1 MSSKARVASLSFVVV
16 LLAGAVPACAADSKL
31 DPDPKML
38 PKARTLAT
46 AKVDQNFDLPSD
58 KIPFPIRF
66 GICVVQ
72 LTAIRDE
79 GRALPAPRA
88 ELDKAIADYRTLAIE
103 LKAYSA
109 KIGVAEAQKAVD
121 ADLAKAAPDTLKFA
135 REDTT
140 ALGVPIR
147 TARNTDRLLACRLT
161 KDWYAAQNGLSAP
174 VAAAEQAKVAVLNE
188 QQRAAEKAAAP
199 KPPEAPYPPAISPSV
214 VRPRAVAAAPAAPA
228 APAIPAAPSFIPP
241 PGTPAGGDDP
251 RDARVGSDIADAR
264 ARAEFSGRP
273 LWSAMVEC
281 IDRMELI
288 QSRGGGSAKVQI
300 DGYAGTASSVYK
312 LDRGVDQAAALAQVT
327 KERERL
333 RARVAAK
340 WDADY
345 AKMRALPW
353 GEWGLTCH
361 GLQLHATNYINAKNN
376 AAYQKY
382 LADFQRQRQLDA
394 ERAAASSSSSS
405 SSSGGYYSAPT
416 SSGDN
421 GAAARRE
428 HEATMQ
434 RYKQENQQIRQEIKA
449 IDRKYR

>member
-1 MSSKARVASLSFVVV
+1 MLANARVASLSLVITSA
-16 LLAGAVPACAADSKL
+16 LLAVPSHAADPKL
-31 DPDPKML
+31 DPDPKIL

-58 KIPFPIRF
+58 KIPFSIRF

-88 ELDKAIADYRTLAIE
+88 DLDKVIADYRALAIE
-103 LKAYSA
+103 LKAYAAKLSA
-109 KIGVAEAQKAVD
+109 AEAQKAVD
-121 ADLAKAAPDTLKFA
+121 TELEKAAPDTLKFA

-140 ALGVPIR
+140 ALGVAIR
-147 TARNTDRLLACRLT
+147 TARNTDRLLACQLT
-161 KDWYAAQNGLSAP
+161 RDWYAAQNGLAAP

-199 KPPEAPYPPAISPSV
+199 KPPELPYPPAIYPKVVKPSV
-214 VRPRAVAAAPAAPA
+214 VATAPAAPA
-228 APAIPAAPSFIPP
+228 AATIPAAPSFIPP
-241 PGTPAGGDDP
+241 PGTPAGGDDA
-251 RDARVGSDIADAR
+251 RDARVGSDITDAR

-273 LWSAMVEC
+273 IWSAMVEC

-288 QSRGGGSAKVQI
+288 QAKGGGSAKVQI
-300 DGYAGTASSVYK
+300 DGYADSASSLAK
-312 LDRGVDQAAALAQVT
+312 LDRGVDQAAASALVA

-333 RARVAAK
+333 RPRVAAK

-345 AKMRALPW
+345 ARMRALPW
-353 GEWGLTCH
+353 GEWGLMCY
-361 GLQLHATNYINAKNN
+361 GLQQHAVGHINRKNN

-382 LADFQRQRQLDA
+382 LADFQRQRQIDN
-394 ERAAASSSSSS
+394 ERSLTNSATTT
-405 SSSGGYYSAPT
+405 SGGTTSAPS

-434 RYKQENQQIRQEIKA
+434 RYKQDTQKIRDDIKA

>member
-1 MSSKARVASLSFVVV
+1 MSGKARVASLSFVIALA
-16 LLAGAVPACAADSKL
+16 LLAAAPAHAADSKL
-31 DPDPKML
+31 DPDPKLL

-58 KIPFPIRF
+58 KTPFSIRF

-88 ELDKAIADYRTLAIE
+88 DLDKVIADYRALAIE

-109 KIGVAEAQKAVD
+109 KISAAEAQKAVD
-121 ADLAKAAPDTLKFA
+121 TELEKAAPDTLKFA
-135 REDTT
+135 REDAT
-140 ALGVPIR
+140 ALGVTVR
-147 TARNTDRLLACRLT
+147 TARNTDRLLACQLT
-161 KDWYAAQNGLSAP
+161 KDWYAAQNGLAAP

-199 KPPEAPYPPAISPSV
+199 KPPELPYPPAIKPSV
-214 VRPRAVAAAPAAPA
+214 VKPTVVATAPAAPA
-228 APAIPAAPSFIPP
+228 APAIPAALSFIPP
-241 PGTPAGGDDP
+241 PGTPAGGDDA

-273 LWSAMVEC
+273 MWSAMVEC
-281 IDRMELI
+281 IGRMELV
-288 QSRGGGSAKVQI
+288 QTKGGGSAKVQI
-300 DGYAGTASSVYK
+300 DGYIDTASSLAK
-312 LDRGVDQAAALAQVT
+312 LDRGVDQAAASALVAR
-327 KERERL
+327 ERERL
-333 RARVAAK
+333 RPRVAAK

-345 AKMRALPW
+345 ARMRQLPW
-353 GEWGLTCH
+353 GEWGLMCY
-361 GLQLHATNYINAKNN
+361 GLQQHATAYINAKNN

-382 LADFQRQRQLDA
+382 LADFQRQRQLDN
-394 ERAAASSSSSS
+394 ERSLANSATT
-405 SSSGGYYSAPT
+405 SSGGGYYAPS

-421 GAAARRE
+421 GAPSRRE

-434 RYKQENQQIRQEIKA
+434 RFKQDTQKIRDDIKA

>member
-1 MSSKARVASLSFVVV
+1 MSGNARVASLSLVIASA
-16 LLAGAVPACAADSKL
+16 LLAGPAHAADSKL
-31 DPDPKML
+31 DPDPKIL

-58 KIPFPIRF
+58 KIPFSIRF

-72 LTAIRDE
+72 LSAIRDE

-88 ELDKAIADYRTLAIE
+88 DLDKVIADYRALAIE

-109 KIGVAEAQKAVD
+109 KISAAEAQKAVD
-121 ADLAKAAPDTLKFA
+121 EELAKAAPDTLKFA

-140 ALGVPIR
+140 ALGVTIR
-147 TARNTDRLLACRLT
+147 TARNTDRLLACQLT
-161 KDWYAAQNGLSAP
+161 KDWYAAQNGLAAP

-188 QQRAAEKAAAP
+188 QARAAEKAAAA
-199 KPPEAPYPPAISPSV
+199 KPPELPYPPAIKPSV
-214 VRPRAVAAAPAAPA
+214 VKPSAVATAPA

-241 PGTPAGGDDP
+241 PGTPAGGDDT

-273 LWSAMVEC
+273 VWSAMVEC

-288 QSRGGGSAKVQI
+288 QTKGGGSAKVQI
-300 DGYAGTASSVYK
+300 DGYIDTASSLAK
-312 LDRGVDQAAALAQVT
+312 LDRGVDPAAAMALVAR
-327 KERERL
+327 ERERL
-333 RARVAAK
+333 RPRVAAK

-345 AKMRALPW
+345 ARMRALPW
-353 GEWGLTCH
+353 GEWGLTCY
-361 GLQLHATNYINAKNN
+361 GLQQHANAYINARNN

-382 LADFQRQRQLDA
+382 LADFQRQRQLDN
-394 ERAAASSSSSS
+394 ERSLANSQTTT
-405 SSSGGYYSAPT
+405 SGGYTSAPS

-434 RYKQENQQIRQEIKA
+434 RFKQDTQKIRDDIKA

>member
-1 MSSKARVASLSFVVV
+1 MSGNARVASLSFVVALIV
-16 LLAGAVPACAADSKL
+16 GAPAHAADSKL
-31 DPDPKML
+31 DPDPKIL

-58 KIPFPIRF
+58 KIPFSIRF

-79 GRALPAPRA
+79 GRAWPVPRA
-88 ELDKAIADYRTLAIE
+88 DLDKVIADYRALAIE

-109 KIGVAEAQKAVD
+109 KLGAAEAQKAVD
-121 ADLAKAAPDTLKFA
+121 DELAKAAPDTLKFA

-140 ALGVPIR
+140 ALGVTIR
-147 TARNTDRLLACRLT
+147 TARNTDRLLACQLT
-161 KDWYAAQNGLSAP
+161 RDWYAAQNGLSAP
-174 VAAAEQAKVAVLNE
+174 VAAAEQAKVAMLNE

-199 KPPEAPYPPAISPSV
+199 KPPELPYPPAISPSV
-214 VRPRAVAAAPAAPA
+214 VKPKAVTAAPA

-241 PGTPAGGDDP
+241 PGTPAGGDDA

-273 LWSAMVEC
+273 VWSAMVEC

-288 QSRGGGSAKVQI
+288 QTKGGGSAKVQI
-300 DGYAGTASSVYK
+300 DGYIDTASSLAK
-312 LDRGVDQAAALAQVT
+312 LDRGADQAAASALVA

-333 RARVAAK
+333 RPRVAAK

-345 AKMRALPW
+345 ARMRALPW
-353 GEWGLTCH
+353 GEWGLMCY
-361 GLQLHATNYINAKNN
+361 GLQQHANAYINRKNN

-382 LADFQRQRQLDA
+382 LADFQRQRQLDN
-394 ERAAASSSSSS
+394 ERDLANSQSS
-405 SSSGGYYSAPT
+405 SSSGGTTSAPS

-434 RYKQENQQIRQEIKA
+434 RFKQDTQKIRDDIKA

>member
-1 MSSKARVASLSFVVV
+1 MSCNARVASLSFVIA
-16 LLAGAVPACAADSKL
+16 LIAAAPSHAADSKL
-31 DPDPKML
+31 DPDPKLL

-46 AKVDQNFDLPSD
+46 AKADQNFDLLSD
-58 KIPFPIRF
+58 KVPFSIRF

-79 GRALPAPRA
+79 GRALPVPRA
-88 ELDKAIADYRTLAIE
+88 DLDKAIADYRTLAIE

-109 KIGVAEAQKAVD
+109 KISAADAQKTMD
-121 ADLAKAAPDTLKFA
+121 AELEKAAPETLKFV

-140 ALGVPIR
+140 ALGPAIR
-147 TARNTDRLLACRLT
+147 TARNTDRLLACQLT
-161 KDWYAAQNGLSAP
+161 RDWYAAQNGLAAP
-174 VAAAEQAKVAVLNE
+174 VAAVEQAKVAVLNE
-188 QQRAAEKAAAP
+188 AQRAAEKAAAP
-199 KPPEAPYPPAISPSV
+199 KPPELPYPPAISPSV
-214 VRPRAVAAAPAAPA
+214 VRPKAVAAAPA

-241 PGTPAGGDDP
+241 PGTPAGGDDA
-251 RDARVGSDIADAR
+251 RDSRAGSDVADAR

-273 LWSAMVEC
+273 LWSALVEC

-288 QSRGGGSAKVQI
+288 QTKGGGSAKVQI
-300 DGYAGTASSVYK
+300 DGYAGNAGSLAK
-312 LDRGVDQAAALAQVT
+312 LDRGIDQAAATALVA

-333 RARVAAK
+333 RPRVAAK

-345 AKMRALPW
+345 ARLRALPW
-353 GEWGLTCH
+353 GEWGLMCY
-361 GLQLHATNYINAKNN
+361 GLQQHAVAIINAKNN

-382 LADFQRQRQLDA
+382 LADFQRQRQLDN
-394 ERAAASSSSSS
+394 ERSLANSSS
-405 SSSGGYYSAPT
+405 SSSGGASSAPS

-434 RYKQENQQIRQEIKA
+434 RFKQDTQKIRDDIKA

>member
-1 MSSKARVASLSFVVV
+1 MFASRWFVVASSLI
-16 LLAGAVPACAADSKL
+16 AAIAPAHAADSKL
-31 DPDPKML
+31 DPDPKIL

-58 KIPFPIRF
+58 KIPFSIRF

-88 ELDKAIADYRTLAIE
+88 DLDKVIADYRALAIE

-109 KIGVAEAQKAVD
+109 KISAAEAQKAVD
-121 ADLAKAAPDTLKFA
+121 EELTKAAPDTLKFV
-135 REDTT
+135 REDTA
-140 ALGVPIR
+140 ALGVTIR
-147 TARNTDRLLACRLT
+147 TARNTDRLLACQLT

-199 KPPEAPYPPAISPSV
+199 KPPELPYSPAIKPSV
-214 VRPRAVAAAPAAPA
+214 VKPSVVATAPAAPA
-228 APAIPAAPSFIPP
+228 AAAIPAALSFIPP
-241 PGTPAGGDDP
+241 PGTPASGDDA

-273 LWSAMVEC
+273 IWSAMVEC

-288 QSRGGGSAKVQI
+288 QAKGGGSAKVQI
-300 DGYAGTASSVYK
+300 DGYADTAASLAK
-312 LDRGVDQAAALAQVT
+312 LDRGVDQAAASALIA

-333 RARVAAK
+333 RPRVAAK

-345 AKMRALPW
+345 ARMRALPW
-353 GEWGLTCH
+353 GEWGLTCY
-361 GLQLHATNYINAKNN
+361 GLQQHAVAHINARNN

-382 LADFQRQRQLDA
+382 LADFQRQRQLDN
-394 ERAAASSSSSS
+394 ERSLANSQTTTTGGTYTPSS
-405 SSSGGYYSAPT
+405 

-428 HEATMQ
+428 HEANME
-434 RYKQENQQIRQEIKA
+434 RYKRDTQKIRDDIKA

>member
-1 MSSKARVASLSFVVV
+1 MSGNARVASLSFVIA
-16 LLAGAVPACAADSKL
+16 LLAVAPAQAADSKL
-31 DPDPKML
+31 DPDPKIL

-58 KIPFPIRF
+58 KTPFPIRF

-79 GRALPAPRA
+79 GRAWPVPRA
-88 ELDKAIADYRTLAIE
+88 DLDKVIAEYRALAIE

-109 KIGVAEAQKAVD
+109 KIGAAEAQKAVD
-121 ADLAKAAPDTLKFA
+121 AELEKAAPDTLKFA

-140 ALGVPIR
+140 ALGVTIR

-161 KDWYAAQNGLSAP
+161 RDWYAAQNGLAAP

-199 KPPEAPYPPAISPSV
+199 KPPELPYPPAIKPSV
-214 VRPRAVAAAPAAPA
+214 VKPSVVATAPA
-228 APAIPAAPSFIPP
+228 APAIPAVPSFIPP
-241 PGTPAGGDDP
+241 PGTPAGGDDA

-273 LWSAMVEC
+273 IWSAMVEC

-288 QSRGGGSAKVQI
+288 QAKGGGSAKVQI
-300 DGYAGTASSVYK
+300 DGYADNAVSLAK
-312 LDRGVDQAAALAQVT
+312 LDRGVDQAAASALVA

-333 RARVAAK
+333 RPRVAAK

-345 AKMRALPW
+345 ARMRALPW
-353 GEWGLTCH
+353 GEWGLMCH
-361 GLQLHATNYINAKNN
+361 GLQQHAVATINARNN

-382 LADFQRQRQLDA
+382 LADFQRQRQLDN
-394 ERAAASSSSSS
+394 ERSLANSQTTT
-405 SSSGGYYSAPT
+405 SGGTYSGPS

-421 GAAARRE
+421 GAASRRE

-434 RYKQENQQIRQEIKA
+434 RFKQDTQKIRDDIKA

>member
-1 MSSKARVASLSFVVV
+1 MSGTARAASLSFVIALVAV
-16 LLAGAVPACAADSKL
+16 VPAHAVDSKL
-31 DPDPKML
+31 DPDPKIL

-58 KIPFPIRF
+58 KIPFQVRF

-88 ELDKAIADYRTLAIE
+88 ELDKAIADYRALAIE

-109 KIGVAEAQKAVD
+109 KISAVEAQKAVD
-121 ADLAKAAPDTLKFA
+121 AELEKAAPDTLKFA

-140 ALGVPIR
+140 ALGVTIR
-147 TARNTDRLLACRLT
+147 TARNTDRFLACQLT
-161 KDWYAAQNGLSAP
+161 RDWYAAQNGLAAP
-174 VAAAEQAKVAVLNE
+174 VAEAEQAKVAVLNE

-199 KPPEAPYPPAISPSV
+199 KPPELPYPPAISPSV
-214 VRPRAVAAAPAAPA
+214 VKPKAVTAAPAAAA
-228 APAIPAAPSFIPP
+228 APTIPAAPSFIPP
-241 PGTPAGGDDP
+241 PGTPAGGDDA

-273 LWSAMVEC
+273 IWSAMVEC

-288 QSRGGGSAKVQI
+288 QARGGGSAKVQI
-300 DGYAGTASSVYK
+300 DGYADNAASLAK
-312 LDRGVDQAAALAQVT
+312 LDRGVDQAAASALVA

-333 RARVAAK
+333 RPRVAAK

-345 AKMRALPW
+345 ARMRALPW
-353 GEWGLTCH
+353 GEWGLMCY
-361 GLQLHATNYINAKNN
+361 GLQQHAIAYINRKNN

-382 LADFQRQRQLDA
+382 LADFQRQRQLDN
-394 ERAAASSSSSS
+394 ERSLANSQTTT
-405 SSSGGYYSAPT
+405 SGGSYVPS

-428 HEATMQ
+428 HEATLQ
-434 RYKQENQQIRQEIKA
+434 RYKQENQKIRDDIKA

>member
-1 MSSKARVASLSFVVV
+1 MSGKARVASLSFVIA
-16 LLAGAVPACAADSKL
+16 LLMVAPAHADSKL
-31 DPDPKML
+31 DPDPKIL

-58 KIPFPIRF
+58 KIPFQVRF

-109 KIGVAEAQKAVD
+109 KISAAEAQKAVD
-121 ADLAKAAPDTLKFA
+121 DELAKAAPDTLKFV

-140 ALGVPIR
+140 ALGVTIR
-147 TARNTDRLLACRLT
+147 TARNTDRLLACQLT
-161 KDWYAAQNGLSAP
+161 KDWYAAQNGLAAP
-174 VAAAEQAKVAVLNE
+174 VTAVEQAKVAVLNE
-188 QQRAAEKAAAP
+188 AQRAAEKAAAP
-199 KPPEAPYPPAISPSV
+199 KPPELPYPPAIYPSV
-214 VRPRAVAAAPAAPA
+214 VKPKAVTAAPA

-241 PGTPAGGDDP
+241 PGTPAGGDDA
-251 RDARVGSDIADAR
+251 RDTRVGSDIADTR
-264 ARAEFSGRP
+264 ARVEFSGRP
-273 LWSAMVEC
+273 VWSAMVEC

-288 QSRGGGSAKVQI
+288 QTKGGGSAKVQI
-300 DGYAGTASSVYK
+300 DGYIDTAGSLAK
-312 LDRGVDQAAALAQVT
+312 LDRGVDSAAASALVAR
-327 KERERL
+327 ERERL
-333 RARVAAK
+333 RPRVAAK

-345 AKMRALPW
+345 ARMRALPW
-353 GEWGLTCH
+353 GEWGLMCY
-361 GLQLHATNYINAKNN
+361 GLQQHANTYINRKNN

-382 LADFQRQRQLDA
+382 LADFQRQRQLDN
-394 ERAAASSSSSS
+394 ERDLANSQSS
-405 SSSGGYYSAPT
+405 SSSGGTYSVPS

-434 RYKQENQQIRQEIKA
+434 RFKQDTQKIRDDIKA

>member
-1 MSSKARVASLSFVVV
+1 MSGNARVASLSFVIA
-16 LLAGAVPACAADSKL
+16 LLAAAPAHAADSKL
-31 DPDPKML
+31 DPDPKLL

-46 AKVDQNFDLPSD
+46 AKVDQNFDLPGD

-88 ELDKAIADYRTLAIE
+88 DLDKVIADYRALAIE

-109 KIGVAEAQKAVD
+109 KISAAEAQKAVD
-121 ADLAKAAPDTLKFA
+121 AELEKAAPDTLKFA
-135 REDTT
+135 REDTA
-140 ALGVPIR
+140 ALGVTIR

-161 KDWYAAQNGLSAP
+161 RDWYAAQNGLAAP
-174 VAAAEQAKVAVLNE
+174 VAAAEQAKVAALNE

-199 KPPEAPYPPAISPSV
+199 KPPELPYPPAIKPSV
-214 VRPRAVAAAPAAPA
+214 VKPSVVATAPA
-228 APAIPAAPSFIPP
+228 APAIPAVPSFIPP
-241 PGTPAGGDDP
+241 PGTPAGGDDA

-273 LWSAMVEC
+273 IWSAMVEC

-288 QSRGGGSAKVQI
+288 QAKGGGSAKVQI
-300 DGYAGTASSVYK
+300 DGYADNAVSLAK
-312 LDRGVDQAAALAQVT
+312 LDRGVDQAAASALVA

-333 RARVAAK
+333 RPRVAAK

-345 AKMRALPW
+345 ARMRALPW
-353 GEWGLTCH
+353 GEWGLMCH
-361 GLQLHATNYINAKNN
+361 GLQQHAVATINARNN

-382 LADFQRQRQLDA
+382 LADFQRQRQLDN
-394 ERAAASSSSSS
+394 ERSLANSQTTT
-405 SSSGGYYSAPT
+405 SGGYYGGPS

-421 GAAARRE
+421 GAASRRE

-434 RYKQENQQIRQEIKA
+434 RFKQDTQKIRDDIKA

>member
-1 MSSKARVASLSFVVV
+1 MSGTARVASLSFVIA
-16 LLAGAVPACAADSKL
+16 LLAAPAHAADSKL
-31 DPDPKML
+31 DPDPEIL

-58 KIPFPIRF
+58 KIPFQIRF

-79 GRALPAPRA
+79 GRALPVPRA
-88 ELDKAIADYRTLAIE
+88 ELDKVIADYRALAVE

-109 KIGVAEAQKAVD
+109 KISAADAQKAVD
-121 ADLAKAAPDTLKFA
+121 AELEKAAPDTLKFV
-135 REDTT
+135 REDST
-140 ALGVPIR
+140 ALGVTIR
-147 TARNTDRLLACRLT
+147 TARNTDRLLACQLT
-161 KDWYAAQNGLSAP
+161 RDWYAAQNGLAAP
-174 VAAAEQAKVAVLNE
+174 VAAVEQAKVAILNE

-199 KPPEAPYPPAISPSV
+199 KPPELPYPPAIKPSV
-214 VRPRAVAAAPAAPA
+214 VKPSVVTTAPAPA

-241 PGTPAGGDDP
+241 PGTTAGGDDA
-251 RDARVGSDIADAR
+251 RDTRVGSDIADAR

-273 LWSAMVEC
+273 IWSAMAEC
-281 IDRMELI
+281 IARMELI
-288 QSRGGGSAKVQI
+288 QAKGGGSAKVQI
-300 DGYAGTASSVYK
+300 DGYADNAASLAK
-312 LDRGVDQAAALAQVT
+312 LDRGVDQAAASALVA

-333 RARVAAK
+333 RPRVAAK

-345 AKMRALPW
+345 ARMRALPW
-353 GEWGLTCH
+353 GEWGLMCH
-361 GLQLHATNYINAKNN
+361 GLQQHAVATINAKNN

-382 LADFQRQRQLDA
+382 LADFQRQRQLDN
-394 ERAAASSSSSS
+394 ERSLANSQTTT
-405 SSSGGYYSAPT
+405 SGGAYVPS

-421 GAAARRE
+421 GAASRRE

-434 RYKQENQQIRQEIKA
+434 RFKQDTQKIRDDIKA

>member
-1 MSSKARVASLSFVVV
+1 MSGKARVASLSFVVASALIGV
-16 LLAGAVPACAADSKL
+16 APALAADPKL

-58 KIPFPIRF
+58 KIPYPIRF

-88 ELDKAIADYRTLAIE
+88 DLDKAIADYRALAIE

-109 KIGVAEAQKAVD
+109 KLSAADAQKAVD
-121 ADLAKAAPDTLKFA
+121 ADLAKAAPDTLKFV
-135 REDTT
+135 REDTS
-140 ALGVPIR
+140 ALGVTIR
-147 TARNTDRLLACRLT
+147 TARNTDRLLACQLT
-161 KDWYAAQNGLSAP
+161 KDWYAAQNGLVAP
-174 VAAAEQAKVAVLNE
+174 VAAVEQAKVAALNE
-188 QQRAAEKAAAP
+188 AQRAAEKAAAP
-199 KPPEAPYPPAISPSV
+199 KLPEPPYPPAISPSV
-214 VRPRAVAAAPAAPA
+214 VKPRTVAAAPA
-228 APAIPAAPSFIPP
+228 APAIPAAPAFIPP
-241 PGTPAGGDDP
+241 PGTPAGGDDA

-288 QSRGGGSAKVQI
+288 QARGGGSAKVQI

-312 LDRGVDQAAALAQVT
+312 LDRGVDQAAALALVA

-333 RARVAAK
+333 RPRVAAK

-345 AKMRALPW
+345 ARMRALPW

-361 GLQLHATNYINAKNN
+361 GLQLHATAYINAKNN

-394 ERAAASSSSSS
+394 ERAAVSSSSS
-405 SSSGGYYSAPT
+405 SSSGGTYTSPS

-434 RYKQENQQIRQEIKA
+434 RYERENRQIRQEIKA

>member
-1 MSSKARVASLSFVVV
+1 MSGNARVASLSFVIA
-16 LLAGAVPACAADSKL
+16 LLAAPAQAADSKL
-31 DPDPKML
+31 DPDPNIL

-79 GRALPAPRA
+79 GRALPVPRA
-88 ELDKAIADYRTLAIE
+88 DLDKAIADYRTLAIE

-109 KIGVAEAQKAVD
+109 KMNAAEAQKAVD
-121 ADLAKAAPDTLKFA
+121 AELEKAAPDTLKFA

-140 ALGVPIR
+140 ALGVTIR
-147 TARNTDRLLACRLT
+147 TARNTDRWLACKLT
-161 KDWYAAQNGLSAP
+161 RDWYAAQNGLSAP
-174 VAAAEQAKVAVLNE
+174 VAADEQAKVAVLNE

-199 KPPEAPYPPAISPSV
+199 KPPELPYPPAIYPKVIKPTV
-214 VRPRAVAAAPAAPA
+214 VATAPA

-241 PGTPAGGDDP
+241 PGTPAGGDDS
-251 RDARVGSDIADAR
+251 RDARVGPDIADAR
-264 ARAEFSGRP
+264 ARGEFSGRP
-273 LWSAMVEC
+273 IWSAMVEC

-288 QSRGGGSAKVQI
+288 QAKGGGSAKVQI
-300 DGYAGTASSVYK
+300 DGYNDTASSLAK
-312 LDRGVDQAAALAQVT
+312 LDRGIDQTAASALVVR
-327 KERERL
+327 ERERL
-333 RARVAAK
+333 RPRVAAK

-345 AKMRALPW
+345 ARMRQLPW
-353 GEWGLTCH
+353 GEWGLMCY
-361 GLQLHATNYINAKNN
+361 GLQQHANAYINRKNY

-382 LADFQRQRQLDA
+382 LADFQRQRQIDN
-394 ERAAASSSSSS
+394 ERSLANSATTT
-405 SSSGGYYSAPT
+405 SGGYYTPSS

-421 GAAARRE
+421 GAASRRE

-434 RYKQENQQIRQEIKA
+434 RFKQDTQKIRDDIKA

>member
-1 MSSKARVASLSFVVV
+1 MTGKARVASLSFVIA
-16 LLAGAVPACAADSKL
+16 LMAGMVPSHAADSKL
-31 DPDPKML
+31 DPDPKLL

-58 KIPFPIRF
+58 KIPFSIRF

-79 GRALPAPRA
+79 GRALPAARPD
-88 ELDKAIADYRTLAIE
+88 LDKAIADYRTLAIE

-109 KIGVAEAQKAVD
+109 KISAAEAQKAVD
-121 ADLAKAAPDTLKFA
+121 TELEKAAPDTLKFV

-140 ALGVPIR
+140 ALGVTIR
-147 TARNTDRLLACRLT
+147 TARNNDRLLSCKLT
-161 KDWYAAQNGLSAP
+161 KDWYAAQNGLAAP

-199 KPPEAPYPPAISPSV
+199 KPPELPYPPAISPSV
-214 VRPRAVAAAPAAPA
+214 VKPKAVTAAPA
-228 APAIPAAPSFIPP
+228 APAIPAAPAFIPP
-241 PGTPAGGDDP
+241 LGTPAGGDDA

-273 LWSAMVEC
+273 IWSAMVEC

-288 QSRGGGSAKVQI
+288 QLRGGGSAKVQI
-300 DGYAGTASSVYK
+300 DGYADNAASLAK
-312 LDRGVDQAAALAQVT
+312 LDRGVDQAAASALVAR
-327 KERERL
+327 ERERL

-345 AKMRALPW
+345 SRMRQLPW
-353 GEWGLTCH
+353 GEWGLMCY
-361 GLQLHATNYINAKNN
+361 GLQQHAIGYINARNN

-382 LADFQRQRQLDA
+382 LADFQRQRQLDN
-394 ERAAASSSSSS
+394 ERSLANSSSS
-405 SSSGGYYSAPT
+405 SSSGGYTSAPS

-421 GAAARRE
+421 GAATRRE

-434 RYKQENQQIRQEIKA
+434 RYKQENQKIRDDIKA

>member
-1 MSSKARVASLSFVVV
+1 MFASLRIVVASALI
-16 LLAGAVPACAADSKL
+16 AVAIPAHAADSKL
-31 DPDPKML
+31 DPDPKIL

-58 KIPFPIRF
+58 KIPFSIRF

-72 LTAIRDE
+72 LTAIREE

-88 ELDKAIADYRTLAIE
+88 DLDKAIADYRALAIE
-103 LKAYSA
+103 LKAYAA
-109 KIGVAEAQKAVD
+109 KISAAEAQKAVD
-121 ADLAKAAPDTLKFA
+121 DELAKAAPDTLKFA

-140 ALGVPIR
+140 ALGATIR
-147 TARNTDRLLACRLT
+147 TARNTDRLLACQLT
-161 KDWYAAQNGLSAP
+161 KDWYAAQNGLAAP

-188 QQRAAEKAAAP
+188 QQRAAEKAAAT
-199 KPPEAPYPPAISPSV
+199 KPPELPYPPAIYPSV
-214 VRPRAVAAAPAAPA
+214 VKPKAVTAAPAAPA

-241 PGTPAGGDDP
+241 PGTPAGGDDA

-273 LWSAMVEC
+273 IWSAMVEC

-288 QSRGGGSAKVQI
+288 QTKGGGSAKVQI
-300 DGYAGTASSVYK
+300 DGYIDTASSLAK
-312 LDRGVDQAAALAQVT
+312 LDRGADPVAASALVA

-345 AKMRALPW
+345 ARMRALRW
-353 GEWGLTCH
+353 GEWGLMCY
-361 GLQLHATNYINAKNN
+361 GLQQHANAYINAKNN

-382 LADFQRQRQLDA
+382 LADFQRQRQLDN
-394 ERAAASSSSSS
+394 ERDLANSPSS
-405 SSSGGYYSAPT
+405 SSSGGTTSAPS

-434 RYKQENQQIRQEIKA
+434 RFKQDTQKIRDDIKA

>member
-1 MSSKARVASLSFVVV
+1 MFASLRIAVASV
-16 LLAGAVPACAADSKL
+16 LIAVAMIPAQAADSKL

-58 KIPFPIRF
+58 KIPFQVRF

-88 ELDKAIADYRTLAIE
+88 DLDKAIADYRQLAIE

-109 KIGVAEAQKAVD
+109 KIGAAEAQKAVD
-121 ADLAKAAPDTLKFA
+121 DELAKAVPDTLKFA

-140 ALGVPIR
+140 QLGVPIR
-147 TARNTDRLLACRLT
+147 TARNTDRLLACQLT
-161 KDWYAAQNGLSAP
+161 RDWYAAQNGLAAP

-188 QQRAAEKAAAP
+188 QARAAEKAAAA
-199 KPPEAPYPPAISPSV
+199 KLPELPYPPAIKPSVIKPSV
-214 VRPRAVAAAPAAPA
+214 VATAPA

-241 PGTPAGGDDP
+241 PGTPSGGDDA

-273 LWSAMVEC
+273 IWSAMVEC

-288 QSRGGGSAKVQI
+288 ETRGGGSAMVQI
-300 DGYAGTASSVYK
+300 DGYIDTAASLAK
-312 LDRGVDQAAALAQVT
+312 LDRGIDPGAASALVA

-333 RARVAAK
+333 RPRVAAK

-345 AKMRALPW
+345 ARMRQLPW
-353 GEWGLTCH
+353 GEWGLACY
-361 GLQLHATNYINAKNN
+361 GLQQHANAYINRKNN

-382 LADFQRQRQLDA
+382 LADFQRQRQLDN
-394 ERAAASSSSSS
+394 ERDLANSQSS

-434 RYKQENQQIRQEIKA
+434 RFKQDTQKIRDDIKA

>member
-1 MSSKARVASLSFVVV
+1 MHMLGNARVASLSFVIA
-16 LLAGAVPACAADSKL
+16 LLAAPAHAADSKL
-31 DPDPKML
+31 DPDPKLL

-46 AKVDQNFDLPSD
+46 AKVDHNFDLPSD
-58 KIPFPIRF
+58 KIPFSIRF

-79 GRALPAPRA
+79 GRALSAPRA
-88 ELDKAIADYRTLAIE
+88 DLDKAIADYRALAIE

-109 KIGVAEAQKAVD
+109 KISAADAQKAVD
-121 ADLAKAAPDTLKFA
+121 AELAKAAPDTLKFV

-140 ALGVPIR
+140 ALGATIR
-147 TARNTDRLLACRLT
+147 TARNTDRLLACQLT
-161 KDWYAAQNGLSAP
+161 RDWYAAQNGLAAP
-174 VAAAEQAKVAVLNE
+174 IAAAEQAKVAVLNE

-199 KPPEAPYPPAISPSV
+199 KPPELPYPPAIKPSV
-214 VRPRAVAAAPAAPA
+214 VATVPAAPA
-228 APAIPAAPSFIPP
+228 AATIPTAPSFIPP
-241 PGTPAGGDDP
+241 PGTPAGGDDA

-273 LWSAMVEC
+273 IWSAMVEC

-288 QSRGGGSAKVQI
+288 QARGGGSAKVQI
-300 DGYAGTASSVYK
+300 DGYIDTASSLAK
-312 LDRGVDQAAALAQVT
+312 LDRGVDQAAASALVA

-333 RARVAAK
+333 RPRVSAK
-340 WDADY
+340 WDSDY
-345 AKMRALPW
+345 ARTRQLPW
-353 GEWGLTCH
+353 GEWGLMGY
-361 GLQLHATNYINAKNN
+361 GLQQHATAYINAKNN

-382 LADFQRQRQLDA
+382 LADFQRQRQLDN
-394 ERAAASSSSSS
+394 ERSLANSQTT
-405 SSSGGYYSAPT
+405 SSGGTYGAPS

>member
-1 MSSKARVASLSFVVV
+1 MSGNARVASLSFVIALA
-16 LLAGAVPACAADSKL
+16 LLAVPAHAADSKL
-31 DPDPKML
+31 DPDPKLL

-58 KIPFPIRF
+58 KIPFSIRF

-88 ELDKAIADYRTLAIE
+88 ELDKVIADYRQLAIE

-109 KIGVAEAQKAVD
+109 KISAAEAQKAVD
-121 ADLAKAAPDTLKFA
+121 AELAKAAPDTLKFA

-140 ALGVPIR
+140 ALGVTIR
-147 TARNTDRLLACRLT
+147 TARNTDRLLACHLT
-161 KDWYAAQNGLSAP
+161 KDWYAAQNGLAAP

-199 KPPEAPYPPAISPSV
+199 KPPELPYPPAIKPSV
-214 VRPRAVAAAPAAPA
+214 VKPTVVATAPAAPA

-241 PGTPAGGDDP
+241 PGTPAGGDDA

-273 LWSAMVEC
+273 TWSAMVEC

-288 QSRGGGSAKVQI
+288 QTKGGGSAKVQI
-300 DGYAGTASSVYK
+300 DGYIDTASSLAK
-312 LDRGVDQAAALAQVT
+312 LDRGVDQAAALALVA

-333 RARVAAK
+333 RPRVAAK

-345 AKMRALPW
+345 ARMRALPW
-353 GEWGLTCH
+353 GEWGLTCY
-361 GLQLHATNYINAKNN
+361 GLQQHATAYINRKNN

-382 LADFQRQRQLDA
+382 LADFQRQRQIDN
-394 ERAAASSSSSS
+394 ERSLANSATTT
-405 SSSGGYYSAPT
+405 SGGYTSAPA

-421 GAAARRE
+421 GAASRRE

-434 RYKQENQQIRQEIKA
+434 RYKQDTQKIRDDIKT

>member
-1 MSSKARVASLSFVVV
+1 MFASLRVAIATALI
-16 LLAGAVPACAADSKL
+16 ATAPAHAADSKL
-31 DPDPKML
+31 DPDPKIL

-58 KIPFPIRF
+58 KIPFSIRF

-88 ELDKAIADYRTLAIE
+88 ELDKVIADYRALAIE

-109 KIGVAEAQKAVD
+109 KISAAEAQKAVD
-121 ADLAKAAPDTLKFA
+121 DELAKAAPDTLKFA

-140 ALGVPIR
+140 ALGVTIR
-147 TARNTDRLLACRLT
+147 TARNTDRLLACQLT
-161 KDWYAAQNGLSAP
+161 KDWYAAQNGLAAP

-199 KPPEAPYPPAISPSV
+199 KPPELPYPPAIYPSV
-214 VRPRAVAAAPAAPA
+214 VKPKAVTAAPAAA
-228 APAIPAAPSFIPP
+228 TIPAAPSFIPP
-241 PGTPAGGDDP
+241 PGTPAGGDDG

-273 LWSAMVEC
+273 IWSAMVEC

-288 QSRGGGSAKVQI
+288 QTKGGGSAKVQI
-300 DGYAGTASSVYK
+300 DGYTDTASSLAK
-312 LDRGVDQAAALAQVT
+312 LDRGVDQAAATALVA

-333 RARVAAK
+333 RPRVAAK

-345 AKMRALPW
+345 ARMRQLPW
-353 GEWGLTCH
+353 GEWGLMCY
-361 GLQLHATNYINAKNN
+361 GLQQHATATINAKNN

-382 LADFQRQRQLDA
+382 LADFQRQRQLDN
-394 ERAAASSSSSS
+394 ERSLANSATTT
-405 SSSGGYYSAPT
+405 SGGYTSAPS

-434 RYKQENQQIRQEIKA
+434 RYKQENQKIRDDIKA

>member
-1 MSSKARVASLSFVVV
+1 MSVNARVASLPFVVASA
-16 LLAGAVPACAADSKL
+16 LLAVPAQAADSKL
-31 DPDPKML
+31 DPDPKIL

-58 KIPFPIRF
+58 RIPFSIRF

-88 ELDKAIADYRTLAIE
+88 DLDKAIADYRALAIE

-109 KIGVAEAQKAVD
+109 KISAAEAQKAVD
-121 ADLAKAAPDTLKFA
+121 AELAKAAPDTLKFA

-140 ALGVPIR
+140 ALGVTIR
-147 TARNTDRLLACRLT
+147 TARNTDRLLACQLT
-161 KDWYAAQNGLSAP
+161 RDWYAAQNGLAAP

-199 KPPEAPYPPAISPSV
+199 KPPELPYPPAISPSV
-214 VRPRAVAAAPAAPA
+214 VKPKAVTAAPA
-228 APAIPAAPSFIPP
+228 APAIPTAPSFIPP
-241 PGTPAGGDDP
+241 PGTPAGGDDA
-251 RDARVGSDIADAR
+251 RDSRVGADIADAR

-273 LWSAMVEC
+273 MWSAMVEC

-288 QSRGGGSAKVQI
+288 QARGGGSAKVQI
-300 DGYAGTASSVYK
+300 DGYADNASSLAK
-312 LDRGVDQAAALAQVT
+312 LDRGVDQAAAFALVA

-345 AKMRALPW
+345 ARMRQLPW
-353 GEWGLTCH
+353 GEWGLMCH
-361 GLQLHATNYINAKNN
+361 GLQQHAIAYINNKNN

-382 LADFQRQRQLDA
+382 LADFQRQRQLDN
-394 ERAAASSSSSS
+394 ERDLANSQSSS
-405 SSSGGYYSAPT
+405 SSSGGYYNAPS

-434 RYKQENQQIRQEIKA
+434 RYKQENQKIRDDIKA

>member
-1 MSSKARVASLSFVVV
+1 MSGKARVASLSFVVA
-16 LLAGAVPACAADSKL
+16 LIAAAPSALAADSKL
-31 DPDPKML
+31 DPDPKLL

-58 KIPFPIRF
+58 KIPFSIRF

-79 GRALPAPRA
+79 GRALPAPRGD
-88 ELDKAIADYRTLAIE
+88 LDKAIAGYRALAIE
-103 LKAYSA
+103 LKAYAGKISA
-109 KIGVAEAQKAVD
+109 AEAQKAVD
-121 ADLAKAAPDTLKFA
+121 AELEKAAPDTLKFA

-140 ALGVPIR
+140 ALGVTIR
-147 TARNTDRLLACRLT
+147 TARNTDRLLACQLT
-161 KDWYAAQNGLSAP
+161 RDWYAAQNGLAAP
-174 VAAAEQAKVAVLNE
+174 VAAAEQARVAVLNE

-199 KPPEAPYPPAISPSV
+199 KPPELPYPPAISPSV
-214 VRPRAVAAAPAAPA
+214 VKPRVVTAAPAAPA
-228 APAIPAAPSFIPP
+228 APAIPAAPAFIPP
-241 PGTPAGGDDP
+241 PGTPAGGDDA

-288 QSRGGGSAKVQI
+288 QARGGGSAKVQI
-300 DGYAGTASSVYK
+300 DGYADNAASLAK
-312 LDRGVDQAAALAQVT
+312 LDRGVDPAAASALVA

-345 AKMRALPW
+345 ARMRQLPW
-353 GEWGLTCH
+353 GEWGLMCY
-361 GLQLHATNYINAKNN
+361 GLQQHAVATINARNN

-382 LADFQRQRQLDA
+382 LADFQRQRQLDN
-394 ERAAASSSSSS
+394 ERSLANSST
-405 SSSGGYYSAPT
+405 SSSGGYTGGPA

-434 RYKQENQQIRQEIKA
+434 RYKQENQKIRDDIKA

>member
-1 MSSKARVASLSFVVV
+1 MFTLVRFVIASSLIAVAF
-16 LLAGAVPACAADSKL
+16 PTYAADSKL
-31 DPDPKML
+31 DPDPKIL

-58 KIPFPIRF
+58 KIPFSIRF

-88 ELDKAIADYRTLAIE
+88 DLDKAIADYRALAIE

-109 KIGVAEAQKAVD
+109 KIGAAEAQKAVD
-121 ADLAKAAPDTLKFA
+121 DELAKAAPDTLKFV

-140 ALGVPIR
+140 ALGVTIR
-147 TARNTDRLLACRLT
+147 TARNTDRLLACQLT
-161 KDWYAAQNGLSAP
+161 KDWYAAQNGLAAP

-199 KPPEAPYPPAISPSV
+199 KPPELPYPPAIYPSV
-214 VRPRAVAAAPAAPA
+214 VKPKAVTAAPAAPT
-228 APAIPAAPSFIPP
+228 IPAAPAFIPP
-241 PGTPAGGDDP
+241 PGTPAGGDDA

-273 LWSAMVEC
+273 IWSAMVEC

-288 QSRGGGSAKVQI
+288 QAKGGGSAKVQI
-300 DGYAGTASSVYK
+300 DGYIDTASSLAK
-312 LDRGVDQAAALAQVT
+312 LDRGVDLAAAMALVA

-333 RARVAAK
+333 RPRVAAK

-345 AKMRALPW
+345 ARMRALPW
-353 GEWGLTCH
+353 GEWGLMCY
-361 GLQLHATNYINAKNN
+361 GLQQHANATINAKNN

-382 LADFQRQRQLDA
+382 LADFQRQRQLDN
-394 ERAAASSSSSS
+394 ERSLANSATT
-405 SSSGGYYSAPT
+405 SSGGYYSAPS

-421 GAAARRE
+421 GAASRRE

-434 RYKQENQQIRQEIKA
+434 RFKQDTQKIRDDIKA

>member
-1 MSSKARVASLSFVVV
+1 MSGNARVASLSFVVALIV
-16 LLAGAVPACAADSKL
+16 GAPAHAADSKL
-31 DPDPKML
+31 DPDPKIL

-58 KIPFPIRF
+58 KIPFSIRF

-79 GRALPAPRA
+79 GRAWPVPRA
-88 ELDKAIADYRTLAIE
+88 DLDKVIADYRALAIE

-109 KIGVAEAQKAVD
+109 KLSAAEAQKAVD
-121 ADLAKAAPDTLKFA
+121 DELAKAAPDTLKFA

-140 ALGVPIR
+140 ALGVTIR
-147 TARNTDRLLACRLT
+147 TARNTDRLLACQLT
-161 KDWYAAQNGLSAP
+161 RDWYAAQNGLSAP
-174 VAAAEQAKVAVLNE
+174 VAAAEQAKVAMLNK

-199 KPPEAPYPPAISPSV
+199 KPPELPYPPAISPSV
-214 VRPRAVAAAPAAPA
+214 VKPKAVTAAPA

-251 RDARVGSDIADAR
+251 RDARVGSNIADAR

-273 LWSAMVEC
+273 IWSAMVEC

-288 QSRGGGSAKVQI
+288 QARGGGSAKVQI
-300 DGYAGTASSVYK
+300 DGYAENAASLAK
-312 LDRGVDQAAALAQVT
+312 LDRGVDPAAASALVA

-333 RARVAAK
+333 RPRVAAK

-345 AKMRALPW
+345 ARMRALPW
-353 GEWGLTCH
+353 GEWGLMCY
-361 GLQLHATNYINAKNN
+361 GLQQHAIAYINGKNN

-382 LADFQRQRQLDA
+382 LADFQRQRQLDN
-394 ERAAASSSSSS
+394 ERSLANSQTTT
-405 SSSGGYYSAPT
+405 SGGYTSAPS

-434 RYKQENQQIRQEIKA
+434 RYKQDTQKIRDDIKA

>member
-1 MSSKARVASLSFVVV
+1 MFASRWFVVASALI
-16 LLAGAVPACAADSKL
+16 AGAVAPAHAADSKL
-31 DPDPKML
+31 DPDPKIL

-58 KIPFPIRF
+58 KIPFSIRF

-72 LTAIRDE
+72 LSAIRDE

-88 ELDKAIADYRTLAIE
+88 DLDKVIADYRALAIE

-109 KIGVAEAQKAVD
+109 KISAAEAQKAVD
-121 ADLAKAAPDTLKFA
+121 DELAKAAPDALKFA

-140 ALGVPIR
+140 ALGVTIR
-147 TARNTDRLLACRLT
+147 TARNTDRLLACQLT
-161 KDWYAAQNGLSAP
+161 RDWYAAQNGLATP

-188 QQRAAEKAAAP
+188 QQRAAEKAATP
-199 KPPEAPYPPAISPSV
+199 KPPELPYPPAISPSV
-214 VRPRAVAAAPAAPA
+214 VKPKAVTA
-228 APAIPAAPSFIPP
+228 APAIPAAPSFIPV
-241 PGTPAGGDDP
+241 PGTPAGGDDA
-251 RDARVGSDIADAR
+251 RDALVGADIADAR
-264 ARAEFSGRP
+264 ARSEFSGRP
-273 LWSAMVEC
+273 IWSAMVEC

-288 QSRGGGSAKVQI
+288 QAKGGGSAKVQI
-300 DGYAGTASSVYK
+300 DGYADNAASLAK
-312 LDRGVDQAAALAQVT
+312 LDRGVDPAAASALVA

-345 AKMRALPW
+345 ARMRALPW
-353 GEWGLTCH
+353 GEWGLMCY
-361 GLQLHATNYINAKNN
+361 GLQQHAIATINAKNN

-382 LADFQRQRQLDA
+382 LADFQRQRQLDN
-394 ERAAASSSSSS
+394 ERSLANSSTTT
-405 SSSGGYYSAPT
+405 SGGYTSGPS

-421 GAAARRE
+421 GAASRRE

-434 RYKQENQQIRQEIKA
+434 RFKQDTQKIRDDIKA

>member
-1 MSSKARVASLSFVVV
+1 MFTSLRFAAASALIAAA
-16 LLAGAVPACAADSKL
+16 LPAHAADSKL
-31 DPDPKML
+31 DPDPKIL

-58 KIPFPIRF
+58 KIPFSIRF

-72 LTAIRDE
+72 LSAIRDE
-79 GRALPAPRA
+79 GRALPVPRA
-88 ELDKAIADYRTLAIE
+88 DLDKAIADYRALAIE

-109 KIGVAEAQKAVD
+109 KISAAEAQKAVD
-121 ADLAKAAPDTLKFA
+121 DELAKAAPDTLKFA

-147 TARNTDRLLACRLT
+147 TARNTDRLLSCQLT
-161 KDWYAAQNGLSAP
+161 KDWYAAQNGLAPP
-174 VAAAEQAKVAVLNE
+174 VAAADQAKVAVLNE

-199 KPPEAPYPPAISPSV
+199 KPPELPYPPAIKPSV
-214 VRPRAVAAAPAAPA
+214 VKPTVVATAPA

-241 PGTPAGGDDP
+241 PGTPVGGDDP
-251 RDARVGSDIADAR
+251 RDSRVGSDIADSR
-264 ARAEFSGRP
+264 ARAEFSDRP
-273 LWSAMVEC
+273 IWSAMVEC

-288 QSRGGGSAKVQI
+288 QAKGGGSAKVQI
-300 DGYAGTASSVYK
+300 DGYIDTASSIAK
-312 LDRGVDQAAALAQVT
+312 LDRGVDQAAASALVAR
-327 KERERL
+327 ERERL
-333 RARVAAK
+333 RPRVAAK

-345 AKMRALPW
+345 ARMRQLPW
-353 GEWGLTCH
+353 GEWGLTCY
-361 GLQLHATNYINAKNN
+361 GLQQHATATINAKNN

-382 LADFQRQRQLDA
+382 LADFQRQRQLDN
-394 ERAAASSSSSS
+394 ERSLANSATT
-405 SSSGGYYSAPT
+405 SSGGYTSAPS

-421 GAAARRE
+421 GAASRRE

-434 RYKQENQQIRQEIKA
+434 RFKQDTQKIRDDIKA

>member
-1 MSSKARVASLSFVVV
+1 MLASLRFAVASVII
-16 LLAGAVPACAADSKL
+16 AVAAPAHAADSKL
-31 DPDPKML
+31 DPDPKIL

-46 AKVDQNFDLPSD
+46 AKADQNFDLPSD
-58 KIPFPIRF
+58 KIPFSIRF

-88 ELDKAIADYRTLAIE
+88 DLDKVIADYRALAIE

-109 KIGVAEAQKAVD
+109 KIGAAEAQKAVD
-121 ADLAKAAPDTLKFA
+121 EELAKAAPDTLKFA

-140 ALGVPIR
+140 ALGVTIR

-161 KDWYAAQNGLSAP
+161 KDWYAAQNGLAAP
-174 VAAAEQAKVAVLNE
+174 VAEAEQAKVTVLNE

-199 KPPEAPYPPAISPSV
+199 KPPELPYPPAIKPSV
-214 VRPRAVAAAPAAPA
+214 VKPSVAATAPAAA
-228 APAIPAAPSFIPP
+228 TIPAAPSFIPP
-241 PGTPAGGDDP
+241 PGTPAGGDDG

-273 LWSAMVEC
+273 VWSAMVEC

-288 QSRGGGSAKVQI
+288 QAKGGGSAKVQI
-300 DGYAGTASSVYK
+300 DGYIDTAGSLAK
-312 LDRGVDQAAALAQVT
+312 LDRGIDPAAAMALVA

-333 RARVAAK
+333 RPRVAAK

-345 AKMRALPW
+345 ARMRQLPW
-353 GEWGLTCH
+353 GEWGLTCY
-361 GLQLHATNYINAKNN
+361 GLQQHATAYINAKNN

-382 LADFQRQRQLDA
+382 LADFQRQRQLDNDRDLA
-394 ERAAASSSSSS
+394 NSQS
-405 SSSGGYYSAPT
+405 SSSGGAYSAPS

-421 GAAARRE
+421 GAASRRE

-434 RYKQENQQIRQEIKA
+434 RYKQENQKIRDDIKA